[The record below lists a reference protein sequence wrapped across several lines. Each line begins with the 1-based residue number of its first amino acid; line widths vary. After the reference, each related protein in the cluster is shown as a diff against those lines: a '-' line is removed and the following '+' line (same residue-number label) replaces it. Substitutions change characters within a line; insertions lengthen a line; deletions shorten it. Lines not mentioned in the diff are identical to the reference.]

1 MVSVIITTYNR
12 RKFLKEA
19 LRSVINQD
27 YQNKEIIVV
36 DDGSS
41 DNSYDE
47 MNHPEVSFEV
57 STRNFEQILFSKQAS
72 GYEIRGAIRGFPV
85 RYVWK
90 ANGGISSA
98 RNYGIAIS
106 KGEYISFLDVDD
118 LWLKRKLSTQ
128 MELMKRERFFIS
140 YTDEIWV
147 RNGERLNQKLR
158 HKKFSGHIFKRCL
171 PLCIISPSSVV
182 IKREVFDKVGLFDE
196 SMPVCE
202 DYDMW
207 LRITAQYPVLFIEKP
222 LIIKQ
227 GGHEDQLSKS
237 VEAIDRFRIESLVKI
252 LKSGVLNSDMKTAA
266 IEELNMKYSIYINGA
281 RKRGKEEEIHHVLE
295 LIKNAGF
302 QQKINLHPYSV

>member
-19 LRSVINQD
+19 LFSVIDQD
-27 YQNKEIIVV
+27 YQDKEIIVV
-36 DDGSS
+36 DDGSI
-41 DNSYDE
+41 DNSYE
-47 MNHPEVSFEV
+47 EVKE
-57 STRNFEQILFSKQAS
+57 
-72 GYEIRGAIRGFPV
+72 FPV
-85 RYVWK
+85 RYVRK

-118 LWLKRKLSTQ
+118 LWLKGKLSTQ
-128 MELMKRERFFIS
+128 MELMKRSEVFIS

-147 RNGERLNQKLR
+147 RNGKRLNQKLR
-158 HKKFSGHIFKRCL
+158 HKKFSGHIFERCL

-182 IKREVFDKVGLFDE
+182 IKREVFDKIGLFDE

-207 LRITAQYPVLFIEKP
+207 LRITSKYEVLFIEKS

-237 VEAIDRFRIESLVKI
+237 VEAMDRFRIGSLVKI
-252 LKSGVLNSDMKTAA
+252 LNGDVLNSDMKNAVK
-266 IEELNMKYSIYINGA
+266 EELKKKCGIYINGA
-281 RKRGKEEEIHHVLE
+281 IKRGKTEEMRRILE
-295 LIKNAGF
+295 LIKNTDV
-302 QQKINLHPYSV
+302 I

>member
-19 LRSVINQD
+19 IRSVINQD

-36 DDGSS
+36 DDGST
-41 DNSYDE
+41 DNSYNE
-47 MNHPEVSFEV
+47 
-57 STRNFEQILFSKQAS
+57 
-72 GYEIRGAIRGFPV
+72 IRGFPV

-128 MELMKRERFFIS
+128 MELMKRERFFVS

-147 RNGERLNQKLR
+147 RNGKRLNQKLR
-158 HKKFSGHIFKRCL
+158 HKKYSGHIFERCL

-182 IKREVFDKVGLFDE
+182 IKRGVFDKVGLFDE

-207 LRITAQYPVLFIEKP
+207 LRITAQFPVLFIEMP

-252 LKSGVLNSDMKTAA
+252 LKSGVLSSDMEMAA
-266 IEELNMKYSIYINGA
+266 IEELNMKCSIYINGA

-295 LIKNAGF
+295 LMKDVEGVGGEIGRF
-302 QQKINLHPYSV
+302 HL